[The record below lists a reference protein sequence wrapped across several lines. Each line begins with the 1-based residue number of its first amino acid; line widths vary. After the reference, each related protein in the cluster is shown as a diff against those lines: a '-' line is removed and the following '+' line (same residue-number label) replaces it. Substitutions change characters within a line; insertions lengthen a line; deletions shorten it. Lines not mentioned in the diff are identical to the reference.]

1 MKAIQFKYNIPRY
14 LATHYLARRFPR
26 VITSPL
32 APTQLREVPEPVLP
46 GSKWVKIR
54 PIITGICGSDMSIFA
69 CHESFTLAPFASY
82 PFVVGHEVCGEII
95 EVGNEV
101 EGFGVGE
108 RVSVCGVLGCVA
120 RDIDPPCRM
129 CHRGLPM
136 LCENF
141 TQGSLQPGMFAG
153 SSADASGFMAEVGVA
168 HESHLLKVPDG
179 VSSEDVSMFDP
190 FACTL
195 HMVLLNEMKDDE
207 TVLVYGCGVMGLC
220 TITALRVL
228 GFRGR
233 ILAVEVSPF
242 HADRAKQVGANE
254 VINPAAGKDHIYRV
268 VAERTGAKLYKPI
281 LTRPVLIGGVD
292 RVFDTI
298 GTSNSI
304 DTSLRILANRGTFN
318 LLGITEPKGMDW
330 TPIWLKELTIHGI
343 YGYGMEHYQGRR
355 VHAFALT
362 LELLAQGK
370 LDLAQFITHRFNLDQ
385 WRQALQVCFHKGAY
399 RAIKVSF
406 IFPR

>member
-14 LATHYLARRFPR
+14 LVTHYLASRFPR
-26 VITSPL
+26 VVTTPIS
-32 APTQLREVPEPVLP
+32 PTQLREIPEPTLP
-46 GSKWVKIR
+46 GPKWVKIR
-54 PIITGICGSDMSIFA
+54 PTITGICGSDMSIFT

-95 EVGNEV
+95 EMGSDV
-101 EGFGVGE
+101 EGFEVGE
-108 RVSVCGVLGCVA
+108 RVTVCGVLGCVA
-120 RDIDPPCRM
+120 RDIEPPCRM
-129 CHRGLPM
+129 CQRGLPM

-141 TQGSLQPGMFAG
+141 TEGRLQAGMFVG

-168 HESHLLKVPDG
+168 HESHLLKIPDG
-179 VSSEDVSMFDP
+179 VSSEDASVVEP

-195 HMVLLNEMKDDE
+195 HMVLLNEVKDDE

-220 TITALRVL
+220 TIAALRVV
-228 GFRGR
+228 GFTGR
-233 ILAVEVSPF
+233 ILAVEPSLF
-242 HADRAKQVGANE
+242 NADRAKQVGADE
-254 VINPAAGKDHIYRV
+254 VINPATGKDHIYRV

-281 LTRPVLIGGVD
+281 LNRPLLIGGVD

-298 GTSNSI
+298 GISGSI

-330 TPIWLKELTIHGI
+330 TPIWLKELTIQGI
-343 YGYGMEHYQGRR
+343 YGYGMENYEGRR
-355 VHAFALT
+355 EHAFALA

-370 LDLAQFITHRFNLDQ
+370 LDLAQFITHRFTLDQ
-385 WRQALQVCFHKGAY
+385 WRRALQVCMHKAAN

-406 IFPR
+406 IFQG